1 LTIDQAPAVDMAT
14 AVQDDARRAYRQ
26 SAATGTPLTGRELGE
41 MFDRGE
47 RWGRA
52 RIAEVRT
59 EDADDSAGN
68 AARHNG
74 NGHVSSALPPSDVD
88 NGTALPVET
97 ASTATQEMSADHS
110 TVPASG
116 GQPSGARL
124 VAWSAFLLGIA
135 ASVAANVAHA
145 QAGLGPRIAAAF
157 VPLALLLA
165 VECMTRPLWHRRPGA
180 WSAWWWGLAR
190 YGGTGLVALVAAV
203 MSYRHM
209 RGLLVLYGEDGLN
222 AAIGPLA
229 VDGLMVVAGFALLA
243 MSEGRSR

>member
-1 LTIDQAPAVDMAT
+1 MDTTTVDVAT
-14 AVQDDARRAYRQ
+14 AVQNDARQAYRQ
-26 SAATGTPLTGRELGE
+26 SVNAGTPLTGRELGE
-41 MFDRGE
+41 MFSRGE

-52 RIAEVRT
+52 RITEVRT
-59 EDADDSAGN
+59 AD

-74 NGHVSSALPPSDVD
+74 NGQVNEPEPPGVALGAASPREMAQDGMPAASDR
-88 NGTALPVET
+88 
-97 ASTATQEMSADHS
+97 Q
-110 TVPASG
+110 PA
-116 GQPSGARL
+116 GARL
-124 VAWSAFLLGIA
+124 VAWSGFLLGVA

-145 QAGLGPRIAAAF
+145 QPGIGPRIAGAF

-165 VECMTRPLWHRRPGA
+165 VECMTRPRWNRRPGT
-180 WSAWWWGLAR
+180 WSTWWWGLAR

-209 RGLLVLYGEDGLN
+209 SALLTGYGEDALN

-243 MSEGRSR
+243 MSNPHTDKENDS